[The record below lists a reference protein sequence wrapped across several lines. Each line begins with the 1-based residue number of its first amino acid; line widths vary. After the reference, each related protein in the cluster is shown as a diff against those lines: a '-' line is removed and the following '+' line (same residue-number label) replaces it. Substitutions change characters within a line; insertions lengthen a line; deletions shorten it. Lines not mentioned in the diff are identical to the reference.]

1 MLHKDSSFDSGCHA
15 DFRGWVVFSTTY
27 ADTIEQY
34 LQTHPSN
41 RHYVEVDALGCAADI
56 CNICVRICV
65 IASYGVLMFLFS
77 PRDLTD
83 IGDLF
88 ASSLDPP
95 WFLFCPFLKP
105 FCVPLESALNPLG
118 QYSLDPS

>member
-1 MLHKDSSFDSGCHA
+1 MLYKDSSFDSGHHA

-27 ADTIEQY
+27 ADTIEEY

-56 CNICVRICV
+56 CNVCVRICV

-77 PRDLTD
+77 SLDLTD
-83 IGDLF
+83 IGDL
-88 ASSLDPP
+88 P
-95 WFLFCPFLKP
+95 
-105 FCVPLESALNPLG
+105 
-118 QYSLDPS
+118 